1 VSRDAG
7 TGRQFLGVGWSFP
20 IRVNPQGGL
29 SYVAG
34 ADDVQQAIWII
45 VGTAAG
51 ERVMLP
57 AFGCGIHE
65 YVFSPVNETT
75 AGNLAHHVRRALVDW
90 EPRIDVVDVTV
101 EGGSQ
106 ENVLLIRVDYRIR
119 STNAFHN
126 LVYPFYIK
134 EGAGV

>member
-1 VSRDAG
+1 VSNESG
-7 TGRQFLGVGWSFP
+7 TGREFLGVGWGFP
-20 IRVNPQGGL
+20 LRVNAQGGL
-29 SYVAG
+29 SYVDG
-34 ADDVQQAIWII
+34 AEDVQQAIWII

-57 AFGCGIHE
+57 SFGCGIHE
-65 YVFSPVNETT
+65 YVFSPNSETT
-75 AGNLAHHVRRALVDW
+75 AGNLAHHVRKALVDW
-90 EPRIDVVDVTV
+90 EPRIDVGDVTV
-101 EGGSQ
+101 EGGRE

-119 STNAFHN
+119 ATNAFHN